1 MRIKRLH
8 DDFYKNE
15 KRLSNPKQSFIEL
28 FKILKVKPNDSI
40 LDVGIGNGEL
50 LYNLKKKYRNNKLSG
65 FELLPSLIKAAKKNL
80 PKSVNIHKV
89 DITKKINTHEKFD
102 VITMSGVIGI
112 FDDYKKPLRNLLK
125 ILKPNGRLF
134 IFAHVN
140 KYNIDVFLK
149 YRTRSKN
156 DNILQ
161 SGWNIHSIKGLE
173 EFFKTHG
180 KKTKIFKFKPK
191 KSFKGKSNDPVRSW
205 TFKNKKNENLITNG
219 LAILQ
224 EQYWLKFY

>member
-1 MRIKRLH
+1 MKLSKIESQ
-8 DDFYKNE
+8 DFKVADIYLSNFGFKEILLAE
-15 KRLSNPKQSFIEL
+15 KEMPGLMLLKERLS
-28 FKILKVKPNDSI
+28 D
-40 LDVGIGNGEL
+40 
-50 LYNLKKKYRNNKLSG
+50 
-65 FELLPSLIKAAKKNL
+65 
-80 PKSVNIHKV
+80 
-89 DITKKINTHEKFD
+89 
-102 VITMSGVIGI
+102 
-112 FDDYKKPLRNLLK
+112 KKPLRGLLK

-134 IFAHVN
+134 IFNHFN
-140 KYNIDVFLK
+140 KYNIDVFIK

-180 KKTKIFKFKPK
+180 KKTKVFKFKPK
-191 KSFKGKSNDPVRSW
+191 KSFKVKSNDPLRSW

-219 LAILQ
+219 LSILQ